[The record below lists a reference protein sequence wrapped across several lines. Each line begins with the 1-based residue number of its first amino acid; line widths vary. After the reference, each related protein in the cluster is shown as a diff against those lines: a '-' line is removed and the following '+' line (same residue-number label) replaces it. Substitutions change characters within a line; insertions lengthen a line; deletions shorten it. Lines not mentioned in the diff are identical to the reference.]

1 MFQHTRTELIELK
14 NRTNTIKN
22 SISILEIKRNALI
35 SELLKAAE
43 IYYDNNEIIKKKYAA
58 ALFMLKKSKRLDGEI
73 FFDSIVDCI
82 TKNIDVEVRKYSL
95 WGVALKEVRS
105 FQEDFDIFDKKSVGI
120 LASSTF
126 FEKTLD
132 LFMDITNELLKN
144 LNYEYK
150 VKKLSNEIIKIN
162 RRINVLNEKV
172 VPEVVE
178 KMKIIRQH
186 LSERERGEFV
196 KLKMFKHITRENFI

>member
-132 LFMDITNELLKN
+132 LFMDIINELLKN